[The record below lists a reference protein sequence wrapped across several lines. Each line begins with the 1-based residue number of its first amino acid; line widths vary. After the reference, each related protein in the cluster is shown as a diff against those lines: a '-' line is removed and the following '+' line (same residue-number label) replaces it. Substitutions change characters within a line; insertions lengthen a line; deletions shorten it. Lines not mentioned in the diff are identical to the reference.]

1 MSVLKAIAL
10 KKFFYDGPRVLE
22 VLKKIDL
29 EVKAGESVAIM
40 GASGAGKSTLL
51 HLLGA
56 LDQPTAGEIIL
67 DKVSYASLN
76 SRELAEVRN
85 KKIGFIFQFHYLL
98 PEFTALENVMIP
110 ALINN
115 RKRKGSNEIRAKAIE
130 LLEQVGLGERL
141 NHRPAKLSGGEQ
153 QRVALCRALINEPLV
168 VLADEPT
175 GDLDL
180 ATGEEMIQ
188 LIWEHTVGKGKSL
201 VIVTHNPEIARRADK
216 VFHLHQG
223 VLHLVEKT

>member
-115 RKRKGSNEIRAKAIE
+115 RKRKGGNEIRAKAID

-141 NHRPAKLSGGEQ
+141 SHRPAKLSGGEQ